1 MGHVPHRAMADGGRI
16 AKLLRSYRGHIAM
29 HPDPW
34 LSGAADRVRLSA
46 PPPCGLRHTATPV
59 TTPPTSATTS
69 LADISPH
76 SLPMV
81 CMPMVPPSLSE
92 SEGIHASLPPPP
104 DRCHHHNRCSGALSP
119 PAPLQLS
126 HPAII
131 TSTPPTTTHTHIT
144 LRRLGAAP
152 HPARCSR
159 RHRCGRGRGHAA
171 LTPPKASDQIRGA
184 LALCARGVP
193 FIETRRSLERAGAP
207 ERRDGATFL

>member
-1 MGHVPHRAMADGGRI
+1 MADDGRI
-16 AKLLRSYRGHIAM
+16 AKLLRSCRHSDAPRPVTLWSRGSRSSLHAT
-29 HPDPW
+29 
-34 LSGAADRVRLSA
+34 AVRA
-46 PPPCGLRHTATPV
+46 PPSPHLSP
-59 TTPPTSATTS
+59 PPTSATTS
-69 LADISPH
+69 LADMSQHP
-76 SLPMV
+76 LPI
-81 CMPMVPPSLSE
+81 VPPSLLE

>member
-1 MGHVPHRAMADGGRI
+1 MGHVPHRAMADDGRI

-131 TSTPPTTTHTHIT
+131 TSTPPTTTHIT
-144 LRRLGAAP
+144 PRRPGTAP
-152 HPARCSR
+152 HPPPLLFF
-159 RHRCGRGRGHAA
+159 RHRCYCRGQGARC
-171 LTPPKASDQIRGA
+171 PPKLQRPRDQIRPPLGVT
-184 LALCARGVP
+184 GVP

-207 ERRDGATFL
+207 ERRGATTGL

>member
-1 MGHVPHRAMADGGRI
+1 MGHVPHRAMADDGRI

-81 CMPMVPPSLSE
+81 CRWCLHLSR
-92 SEGIHASLPPPP
+92 SRRASMH
-104 DRCHHHNRCSGALSP
+104 RCHHHQIAATTTIAAAARSRRQLRCSYRTLPSSHP
-119 PAPLQLS
+119 PRPPPLISHRVVPAP
-126 HPAII
+126 PP
-131 TSTPPTTTHTHIT
+131 TPPLDFFADT
-144 LRRLGAAP
+144 AAV
-152 HPARCSR
+152 AEDK
-159 RHRCGRGRGHAA
+159 GHAA
-171 LTPPKASDQIRGA
+171 PQSSKGLGIRSDHLSG
-184 LALCARGVP
+184 
-193 FIETRRSLERAGAP
+193 
-207 ERRDGATFL
+207 

>member
-1 MGHVPHRAMADGGRI
+1 MGHVPHRAMADDGRI

-81 CMPMVPPSLSE
+81 CRWCLHLSR
-92 SEGIHASLPPPP
+92 SRRASMH
-104 DRCHHHNRCSGALSP
+104 RCHHHQIAATTTIAAAARSRRQLRCSYRTLPSSHP
-119 PAPLQLS
+119 PRPPPLISHRVVPAP
-126 HPAII
+126 PP
-131 TSTPPTTTHTHIT
+131 TPPLDFFADT
-144 LRRLGAAP
+144 AAM
-152 HPARCSR
+152 AEDK
-159 RHRCGRGRGHAA
+159 GHAA
-171 LTPPKASDQIRGA
+171 PQSSKGLGIRSDHLSG
-184 LALCARGVP
+184 
-193 FIETRRSLERAGAP
+193 
-207 ERRDGATFL
+207 